1 MSASDGQAPA
11 SRNRQRKS
19 FVIRREDHIGDPIG
33 LVFLESPETQPDA
46 VLERLGAYLGV
57 KIKLLKAE
65 VGHDEITVEVE
76 ARGWPEEGARM
87 AAAARDL
94 HRKGGRK
101 AALTM
106 YRDAVDLDPVNT
118 DAVLGLGLAM
128 AEQDKFADALTMLK
142 RARELGAT
150 GTELLL
156 AMGRCAAQLDRS
168 ATAIGYYEQVLKIVP
183 RNFIARRA
191 LRALG
196 KDPAPVTKAATG
208 TRTSRE

>member
-1 MSASDGQAPA
+1 MSGSDGQAPA
-11 SRNRQRKS
+11 GRHRERKS

-33 LVFLESPETQPDA
+33 LVFLESPETNGDA
-46 VLERLGAYLGV
+46 VLERLGAYLGAKM
-57 KIKLLKAE
+57 KIVKAE

-94 HRKGGRK
+94 QRKGGRK
-101 AALTM
+101 AALSM
-106 YRDAVDLDPVNT
+106 YRDAVDLDPANA

-128 AEQDKFADALTMLK
+128 ADQEKFADALTTLK

-150 GTELLL
+150 GTEMLL
-156 AMGRCAAQLDRS
+156 AMGKCAARLDRG
-168 ATAIGYYEQVLKIVP
+168 ATAIAYYEQVLKAAP

-196 KDPAPVTKAATG
+196 KDPAPAAKPNKAA
-208 TRTSRE
+208 RIARD